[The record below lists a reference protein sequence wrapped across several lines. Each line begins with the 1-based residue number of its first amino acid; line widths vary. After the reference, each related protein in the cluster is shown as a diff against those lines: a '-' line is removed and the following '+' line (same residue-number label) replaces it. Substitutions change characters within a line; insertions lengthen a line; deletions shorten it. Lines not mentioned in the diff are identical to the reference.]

1 MIRAGRFPI
10 EKMMHSIADT
20 GLFHLPPIV
29 NEPVR
34 SYAPGSSERDAM
46 SAALAAMAGET
57 HEMPSVIGG
66 REVRTGVLADA
77 VMPHRH
83 AHVLG
88 HAHQVRPND
97 GLAAIAAA
105 KAASRAWSGLA
116 WTERAAIFLKAA
128 DLLAGP
134 WRNRLNAATMLG
146 QSKTLHQ
153 AEIDSAAELIDFW
166 RFNVSFARRIYEDQ
180 PISSPGTWNRID
192 YRPLEGFVLAITPFN
207 FTAIAGNLPSSCA
220 LMGNTV
226 IWKPAATAMLAAYL
240 IMEILRAAGLPD
252 GVINLVY
259 GEPETIVNVCLADE
273 SFAGLH
279 FTGSTLVFNELLGRI
294 YGDLKRYRTY
304 PRVVGET
311 GGKNFILAHP
321 SANLNAL
328 TAAIIRGG
336 YEYQGQKCSAAS
348 RVFIPQSIWPHL
360 KEQLVDEITTIKM
373 GDVADFSNFMG
384 AVIDEKAWTRHSH
397 AIAKAKL
404 DPSAELIT
412 GGGTDK
418 SLGYFVQPTLIQT
431 AGLSNGLMQDELFGP
446 IVAVHVF
453 PDRVFQEMTVA
464 INEQSRYGLTGAIF
478 ATERAALQQTAAD
491 LRYSAGNLYLN
502 DKPTG
507 AVVGQQPFGGARQ
520 SGTNDKAGSALN
532 LLRWISPRTIKETFA
547 PPLDYRYPHL
557 GIRS

>member
-1 MIRAGRFPI
+1 M
-10 EKMMHSIADT
+10 SLSADT

-34 SYAPGSSERDAM
+34 SYAPGSGERDAM
-46 SAALAAMAGET
+46 SAALATMASAA
-57 HEMPSVIGG
+57 HDMPSVIAG
-66 REVRTGVLADA
+66 REVRTGILADA

-88 HAHQVRPND
+88 QAHQARPND
-97 GLAAIAAA
+97 VLAAVAAA
-105 KAASRAWSGLA
+105 KAASSDWSGLP

-128 DLLAGP
+128 DLLSGP

-146 QSKTLHQ
+146 QSKTVHQ

-207 FTAIAGNLPSSCA
+207 FTAIAGNLPSAPA

-226 IWKPAATAMLAAYL
+226 VWKPAATAMLSAHL
-240 IMEILRAAGLPD
+240 IMQLLRAAGLPD

-259 GEPETIVNVCLADE
+259 GEPEMIAKACLADE
-273 SFAGLH
+273 AFAGLH
-279 FTGSTLVFNELLGRI
+279 FTGSTLVFNQLLSQT
-294 YGDLKRYRTY
+294 YADLSRYRAY

-321 SANLNAL
+321 SANLDAL
-328 TAAIIRGG
+328 ATAIIRGG
-336 YEYQGQKCSAAS
+336 FEYQGQKCSAAS
-348 RVFIPQSIWPHL
+348 RAFIPESIWPRL
-360 KEQLVDEITTIKM
+360 KERLVDEIATIKT

-384 AVIDEKAWTRHSH
+384 AVIDEQAWTRHAR
-397 AIAKAKL
+397 AIAAAKL
-404 DPSAELIT
+404 DTTAELVT

-418 SLGYFVQPTLIQT
+418 TLGYFVQPTLIQT
-431 AGLSNGLMQDELFGP
+431 DGMSNVLMEDELFGP
-446 IVAVHVF
+446 IVAVHTF
-453 PDRVFQEMTVA
+453 PDRAFNDITVA
-464 INEQSRYGLTGAIF
+464 INGQSRYGLTGAVF
-478 ATERAALQQTAAD
+478 ATERAALQQAAAG
-491 LRYSAGNLYLN
+491 LRHAAGNFYLN

-532 LLRWISPRTIKETFA
+532 LLRWVSPRTIKETFV
-547 PPLDYRYPHL
+547 PPLDYRYPYL
-557 GIRS
+557 GARG